1 MKSLTRGLLLL
12 LLVVSCAAAVTVRF
26 RTTDTTVS
34 ADTNS
39 KQNPG
44 ELLCFTDKG
53 EARGVCPLKHT
64 DVKADI
70 TGFLSRVTVTQEFE
84 NPFKDTVE
92 AVYTFPLPQN
102 AAVDDM
108 TMTIGDRTIRGL
120 IKRREEAKEIYEAAR
135 QAGKTASLLDQERPN
150 IFTQS
155 VANLTPGAKVT
166 IKISYVETLKYEEGT
181 YQFVFPMVVGPRY
194 IPGQPT
200 GKQGGGTTPDTN
212 QVPDASRVTP
222 PLTPAGTRA
231 GHDISLTV
239 NLDAGVPITTFTSVN
254 HKTEAD
260 RFSTSRARVTLQ
272 SANEIPNKDFVL
284 KYDVAGKKIEDGMFI
299 HRSDKGGY
307 FTLMLQ
313 PPDRVMPTDV
323 TPKELVFVIDTSG
336 SMMGFPLDKAKEC
349 MKLAMDNLY
358 DYDTFNLI
366 TFSGDTHLLFPGPV
380 QATRENLAKAQAFLD
395 GQRGGGGTEMMT
407 AIRAALEPSDKQD
420 HIRIVCFMTDGYV
433 GNDFEIIGEIQK
445 HPNARVFSFGVGN
458 SVNRFLLDG
467 MAREGRGEV
476 EYLSLNE
483 DGSAAAKRLHERIRN
498 PLLTDI
504 SLDFGN
510 LPVTDV
516 YPKRINDLFSAKPV
530 FVTGRFTGP
539 GKGAIKLRGKMM
551 GKPYERE
558 IPLNLPE
565 NEPNHDVLSGL
576 WARNRI
582 DDLMA
587 QDLPGLQRGTMKPEI
602 QEVITQIGL
611 EYRLMTQFTS
621 FVAVEETVV
630 NEGGQQR
637 RIQVPVELP
646 EGVSRAGIEGVS
658 DEETDGLPVAR
669 FRGGNGSGI
678 AASRRSQP
686 MKRRIAPKSPPTGVY
701 RDSRTTNNI
710 PTAKPAEKLVTP
722 DVDTKPDPTATRSPK
737 LHPTLAAIVER
748 LQRKSAAVSPEEAR
762 IVKDGKVEVQVMLAD
777 GSPAT
782 IEKLKALGAEF
793 VIAPNGKRIVVLK
806 LAIDKLDALSKLA
819 EVRYVTPQN

>member
-26 RTTDTTVS
+26 KTPETTVS
-34 ADTNS
+34 ADSHS

-53 EARGVCPLKHT
+53 EAKGVCPLKHT

-92 AVYTFPLPQN
+92 AVYTFPLPQD

-135 QAGKTASLLDQERPN
+135 QMGKTASLLDQERPN

-200 GKQGGGTTPDTN
+200 GKQGGGTAPDTT

-239 NLDAGVPITTFTSVN
+239 NLDAGVPITNFTSVN
-254 HKTEAD
+254 HKIESD
-260 RFSTSRARVTLQ
+260 RFSTNSARVTLQ
-272 SANEIPNKDFVL
+272 SANEIPNRDFVL

-313 PPDRVMPTDV
+313 PPDRVMPADV

-349 MKLAMDNLY
+349 MKLAMDNMY
-358 DYDTFNLI
+358 EYDTFNLI

-380 QATRENLAKAQAFLD
+380 PATRENLAKAQAFLD

-445 HPNARVFSFGVGN
+445 HPNARVFSFGVGS

-539 GKGAIKLRGKMM
+539 GKGTIKLRGKMM

-658 DEETDGLPVAR
+658 DEETDGLPAGR
-669 FRGGNGSGI
+669 FRGGNSGGI
-678 AASRRSQP
+678 AASRKSQP
-686 MKRRIAPKSPPTGVY
+686 MKRRIEPKSPPSSGY
-701 RDSRTTNNI
+701 RDYRTTNNI
-710 PTAKPAEKLVTP
+710 PTAKPAEKLATA
-722 DVDTKPDPTATRSPK
+722 DVDTKPDPTTARSPK

-748 LQRKSAAVSPEEAR
+748 LQKKSAAVSPEEAR
-762 IVKDGKVEVQVMLAD
+762 IVRDGKVEVQVMLTD

-806 LAIDKLDALSKLA
+806 LAIEKLDALSKLG